1 MVRISF
7 GCQFLFSLLNMVL
20 PHGNMPCLG
29 NQAQMLGLL
38 WTLMPLP
45 PIETDL
51 ISCYS
56 HQLNCCPPLQWSNLN
71 LQLTE
76 LLPHLMLLSPRPIQF
91 PWSGD
96 EVPDF
101 QTSGRFFSL
110 CPWPLWRR
118 KAQGFLFSSDT
129 ILDGETANATDF
141 RVSVVGKKEWRRCAA
156 AQMDHEATCYI
167 NSTWGDSP

>member
-1 MVRISF
+1 MAT
-7 GCQFLFSLLNMVL
+7 CQ
-20 PHGNMPCLG
+20 CLG

-38 WTLMPLP
+38 WTLMPIP
-45 PIETDL
+45 PIEMDL

-91 PWSGD
+91 PWSGN
-96 EVPDF
+96 EVSNF
-101 QTSGRFFSL
+101 QTSDRFFSL

-118 KAQGFLFSSDT
+118 EGGSRHFCSLLTLSWMEKQPMQLIF
-129 ILDGETANATDF
+129 E
-141 RVSVVGKKEWRRCAA
+141 SVWLGKKNDDIVLLHKWIMKPRV
-156 AQMDHEATCYI
+156 I
-167 NSTWGDSP
+167 